1 MILSGH
7 VSHTHE
13 SSLRRNQAFWS
24 TRLASI
30 LNELLTCV
38 IKEAANQ
45 DAFRKFHGCM
55 LASKILDQN
64 TGCSSLLKKYT
75 ADCASYRAFLRSLDF
90 RMRPDIPRQ
99 VEGSSKRWEFA
110 NPNSFP
116 NPVECRR

>member
-1 MILSGH
+1 M
-7 VSHTHE
+7 
-13 SSLRRNQAFWS
+13 
-24 TRLASI
+24 
-30 LNELLTCV
+30 TCV

-75 ADCASYRAFLRSLDF
+75 GDCASFRAFLRSLDF
-90 RMRPDIPRQ
+90 RMRPDFPRR